1 MHVSSM
7 HVLSMQVSS
16 IHVSRFRVY
25 IFHILITYECTSIH
39 YSHESRFLQRGRMCS
54 PASLLH
60 TQSRFLQRAV
70 SADSALLP
78 LPPESHVGK
87 KQMTVKSVKS
97 DKVMDNLDTV
107 MSQINGITFV
117 VLWRRRRRRRRSC
130 EGAWFVFN

>member
-1 MHVSSM
+1 
-7 HVLSMQVSS
+7 
-16 IHVSRFRVY
+16 
-25 IFHILITYECTSIH
+25 
-39 YSHESRFLQRGRMCS
+39 MCS

-117 VLWRRRRRRRRSC
+117 VLWRRRRRRRRRRGGVVKALGLYSI
-130 EGAWFVFN
+130 ELQRDVNLALM